1 LNLQIENSR
10 MGHVISSIIAAA
22 LV

>member
-1 LNLQIENSR
+1 